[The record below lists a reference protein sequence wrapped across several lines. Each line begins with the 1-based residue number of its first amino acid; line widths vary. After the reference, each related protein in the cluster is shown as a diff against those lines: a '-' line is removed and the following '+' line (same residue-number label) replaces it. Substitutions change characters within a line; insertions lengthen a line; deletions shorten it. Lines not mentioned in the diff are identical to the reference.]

1 MESKFKVGDTIYLLQ
16 FKTAQNGAINGI
28 LSTAYA
34 IVSVGVDRVLVETC
48 NKRER
53 EYVSIFHIE
62 NQTLLWGEQADAEDE
77 VLSRYMWTTDINS
90 GMKKMIEE
98 SIDICSD
105 MIKRFSEMS
114 NQLFTMYKNNIGK
127 VIEVK

>member
-1 MESKFKVGDTIYLLQ
+1 MESRFKVGDTIYLLQ
-16 FKTAQNGAINGI
+16 FKTAQDGAINGI

-127 VIEVK
+127 TN

>member
-1 MESKFKVGDTIYLLQ
+1 MGVYLLQ

>member
-1 MESKFKVGDTIYLLQ
+1 MEFKVGDTIYLLK
-16 FKTAQNGAINGI
+16 FKTAQDGAINGI
-28 LSTAYA
+28 LSTTYA

-114 NQLFTMYKNNIGK
+114 NQLFIMYKNNIGK

>member
-62 NQTLLWGEQADAEDE
+62 NQTLLWGEQVDAEDE

>member
-1 MESKFKVGDTIYLLQ
+1 MESKFNVGDTIYLLQ
-16 FKTAQNGAINGI
+16 FKTAQDGTINGVS
-28 LSTAYA
+28 STAYTV
-34 IVSVGVDRVLVETC
+34 VSTGAGRILVESHS
-48 NKRER
+48 KREK
-53 EYVSIFHIE
+53 EYVNIFHIE

-105 MIKRFSEMS
+105 IIKQFSEMS
-114 NQLFTMYKNNIGK
+114 NQLRIIYQH
-127 VIEVK
+127 

>member
-1 MESKFKVGDTIYLLQ
+1 MEFKVGDTIYLLQ
-16 FKTAQNGAINGI
+16 FETNKDGTINGI
-28 LSTAYA
+28 LSTTYT
-34 IVSVGVDRVLVETC
+34 IVSTGADRVLVETY

-62 NQTLLWGEQADAEDE
+62 NQTLLWGEQAGAEDE

-98 SIDICSD
+98 SIDICND
-105 MIKRFSEMS
+105 KIKQFSEIS
-114 NQLFTMYKNNIGK
+114 NRLFIMYKNNIGK

>member
-1 MESKFKVGDTIYLLQ
+1 MEFKVGDTIYLMQ
-16 FKTAQNGAINGI
+16 FKTAQDGAINAI
-28 LSTAYA
+28 LSTAYTT
-34 IVSVGVDRVLVETC
+34 VSVGIDRVLVETC

-53 EYVSIFHIE
+53 EYVNIFHIE
-62 NQTLLWGEQADAEDE
+62 NQTLLWGEQADAEGE

-114 NQLFTMYKNNIGK
+114 NQLFTMYKNNIQHL
-127 VIEVK
+127 VEVK

>member
-1 MESKFKVGDTIYLLQ
+1 MEFKVGDTIYLLQ
-16 FKTAQNGAINGI
+16 FEKNKDGTINGI
-28 LSTAYA
+28 LSTTYT
-34 IVSVGVDRVLVETC
+34 IVSTGADRVLVETC

-62 NQTLLWGEQADAEDE
+62 NQTLLWGEQAGAEDE

-98 SIDICSD
+98 SIDICND
-105 MIKRFSEMS
+105 KIKQFSEIS
-114 NQLFTMYKNNIGK
+114 NRLFIMYKNNIGK